1 MGLKQLLLLLVF
13 VSGCVA
19 AKTQSVLIYDTADRS
34 VQYNVNAD
42 EQRPMASITKLMTAM
57 IALDSD
63 WNLDRRIMLDN
74 RVGSFLPRQTYTRRE
89 LLMAMLVKSDN
100 GAAETLAQDYPG
112 GRSAFLEAMNSKAQR
127 LGMWQTHYDDA
138 SGLSR
143 LNVSTARDL
152 AIMVT
157 HADHYA
163 FIRDVSVRTQ
173 ISVEATGK
181 KRSRQVSLNN
191 TNTSTLTRFNNILVS
206 KTGFTNPAG
215 FCMAL
220 MVEESG
226 RRYAVIVLGAVDKIK
241 RLATVSDLISNRLYT
256 PVVKYSL
263 YNVDY

>member
-1 MGLKQLLLLLVF
+1 MKKLLLLLMF
-13 VSGCVA
+13 VGGSVA
-19 AKTQSVLIYDTADRS
+19 AKTESVLVYDTANQT

-42 EQRPMASITKLMTAM
+42 QQRPMASITKLMTAM

-63 WNLDRRIMLDN
+63 WNLDRRVMLDN

-89 LLMAMLVKSDN
+89 LLMVMLVKSDN

-112 GRSAFLEAMNSKAQR
+112 GREAFIAAMNTRARS
-127 LGMWQTHYDDA
+127 LGMWQTNYDDA

-152 AIMVT
+152 AILVT
-157 HADHYA
+157 KADQYD

-173 ISVEATGK
+173 VSVETQGK

-191 TNTSTLTRFNNILVS
+191 TNTSALTRFKNILVS
-206 KTGFTNPAG
+206 KTGYTMPAG

-241 RLATVSDLISNRLYT
+241 RMATVSDAISNHLYPT
-256 PVVKYSL
+256 AVKYSQL
-263 YNVDY
+263 HSYVDH

>member
-1 MGLKQLLLLLVF
+1 
-13 VSGCVA
+13 
-19 AKTQSVLIYDTADRS
+19 
-34 VQYNVNAD
+34 
-42 EQRPMASITKLMTAM
+42 
-57 IALDSD
+57 
-63 WNLDRRIMLDN
+63 
-74 RVGSFLPRQTYTRRE
+74 
-89 LLMAMLVKSDN
+89 
-100 GAAETLAQDYPG
+100 
-112 GRSAFLEAMNSKAQR
+112 
-127 LGMWQTHYDDA
+127 
-138 SGLSR
+138 
-143 LNVSTARDL
+143 
-152 AIMVT
+152 MVT